1 MMTPSE
7 KANVS
12 VMLDIFSA
20 IERRDAQRLA
30 ELCQPDV
37 ELAWPAA
44 LPYGGTTRGL
54 GTEPP
59 TWIHTWAPL
68 QPSEAERSME
78 PRVVASSGDEVV
90 VLWRQRGR
98 SPSGERFDGPVL
110 APFTR
115 SMTENW
121 LALRCS
127 ISTPRRRQNFW
138 RGPAAAPPSSASAW
152 VARHDPRNVTVDGS
166 WRGSHCAV
174 HRLERLGRCYRKTCC
189 DD

>member
-37 ELAWPAA
+37 ELSWPAA

-78 PRVVASSGDEVV
+78 PRVVATSGDEVV

-110 APFTR
+110 ALYTIYDGK
-115 SMTENW
+115 
-121 LALRCS
+121 LARAQMFYFD
-127 ISTPRRRQNFW
+127 T
-138 RGPAAAPPSSASAW
+138 AA
-152 VARHDPRNVTVDGS
+152 VAEFLARAGDR
-166 WRGSHCAV
+166 AA
-174 HRLERLGRCYRKTCC
+174 
-189 DD
+189 